1 MKRNKFFIS
10 ILFLFFNLTLAS
22 ANPLENPK
30 ICTESPDE
38 TGCLLNIA
46 KIKLLRITD
55 ANKQAEAIGGVLKT
69 NAELNRSDF
78 ELMARSFQLLKNKKL
93 DLEHYLNLQI
103 SIATYFNKRDP
114 KRSNLHIE
122 QATKI
127 FYKAIERGDPK
138 ERLILSTWACRLI
151 DENSNIWKNISHVTA
166 EYCSPDFTK
175 SKSKNDE
182 FDYENILMTMISAWV
197 QSDFTELEK
206 NKEILDEKISLLEEY
221 GIKNNKKSI
230 GIETQKIKILI
241 YALQTDM
248 YRRSGLQQQSKQAL
262 TQAKEALIGLEKLTN
277 SVEAIESRLAV
288 AYVFNK
294 MYDHE
299 ETIAYL
305 KPITDIFDDT
315 KKLQKVSLNVQV
327 EYLITLAEA
336 LDRSGFRSYNEIKL
350 SNSELRQRQSDVLY
364 EKYVMLNYLDKKKGV
379 QSKETFKA
387 LKDAA
392 EAGNAIAMHNLG
404 VEYAHGSSTTQKDL
418 DKAAYW
424 YSWSA
429 ALGFAGA
436 QNNLADLYE
445 SASDADSDMG
455 LSIYWYTQA
464 AMQGE
469 PTAYLSL
476 GDLFFHGKGVPKN
489 YVTASIWLSLAKR
502 HLPDGINKNKATELL
517 NKAFASLD
525 EKSKKYVQSR
535 AFNFVPL
542 KQTANKLSDK
552 PSIGEVY

>member
-1 MKRNKFFIS
+1 
-10 ILFLFFNLTLAS
+10 
-22 ANPLENPK
+22 
-30 ICTESPDE
+30 
-38 TGCLLNIA
+38 
-46 KIKLLRITD
+46 
-55 ANKQAEAIGGVLKT
+55 
-69 NAELNRSDF
+69 
-78 ELMARSFQLLKNKKL
+78 
-93 DLEHYLNLQI
+93 
-103 SIATYFNKRDP
+103 
-114 KRSNLHIE
+114 
-122 QATKI
+122 
-127 FYKAIERGDPK
+127 
-138 ERLILSTWACRLI
+138 
-151 DENSNIWKNISHVTA
+151 
-166 EYCSPDFTK
+166 
-175 SKSKNDE
+175 
-182 FDYENILMTMISAWV
+182 
-197 QSDFTELEK
+197 
-206 NKEILDEKISLLEEY
+206 
-221 GIKNNKKSI
+221 
-230 GIETQKIKILI
+230 
-241 YALQTDM
+241 M

-299 ETIAYL
+299 ETIASL
-305 KPITDIFDDT
+305 KPITAIFNDA

-327 EYLITLAEA
+327 DYLVTLAEA

-350 SNSELRQRQSDVLY
+350 SNSEFRKRQSDVLY

-387 LKDAA
+387 LNDAA